1 MNFKPSYL
9 SRWFIRNI
17 VYLFLY
23 SCHVKFKMSRPL
35 SLTGPHDISCKL
47 LDYINIKSKK
57 YIIANLGNWIL
68 SIYRFQT
75 PPTFWLPIK
84 NVSPKKRSVSWLH
97 QEIFFFA
104 QKKINP
110 DRKSKRGRFWVHK
123 TCSFKRKNKTNK
135 TQDRSVKNFAKS

>member
-17 VYLFLY
+17 VYLFLD

-47 LDYINIKSKK
+47 DYINIKSKK
-57 YIIANLGNWIL
+57 YILTNLGNRIL
-68 SIYRFQT
+68 SIPNSTHF
-75 PPTFWLPIK
+75 LAS
-84 NVSPKKRSVSWLH
+84 N
-97 QEIFFFA
+97 QEFFTQETICFMASSRNIFFA
-104 QKKINP
+104 QKKVNL